1 MDTALNQLQ
10 RAMAETSI
18 VPFKF
23 KYLPFLLEM
32 HQSQGY
38 DSISA
43 INMRTLP
50 KIGFIA
56 LMGDQPIAAGFLR
69 RLEPCYAQLDTLVSN
84 AYFGSQIRHQG
95 VSLVVDELIKEAKRL
110 KLEGILALTQD
121 AGVLKRAADL
131 GFHVVDQSVITISL
145 EK

>member
-1 MDTALNQLQ
+1 MHKSQNYLN
-10 RAMAETSI
+10 MGS
-18 VPFKF
+18 
-23 KYLPFLLEM
+23 
-32 HQSQGY
+32 
-38 DSISA
+38 

-50 KIGFIA
+50 KTGFIA

-95 VSLVVDELIKEAKRL
+95 ISLVVDTLIKEAKDL
-110 KLEGILALTQD
+110 KLEGILALTSD
-121 AGVLKRAADL
+121 HGTRERAEDL
-131 GFHVVDQSVITISL
+131 GFHVVDQFVIGISL